1 MLLFTFDRSAGHHVD
16 RFGSDFTLSPLTD
29 PQGVARAVCMY
40 LGPGGVVGRHETRL
54 GQLFCVIE
62 GEGWVSG
69 DDGEAVAISRGQ
81 AAYWAKG
88 EVHGAGTETGLS
100 PPLTASRSRPAPG
113 LRCWRCAP
121 RPQPARP
128 GDRDRPPT
136 SSPGR
141 P

>member
-69 DDGEAVAISRGQ
+69 DDGEAVTISRGQ

-88 EVHGAGTETGLS
+88 EVHGAGTDTGL
-100 PPLTASRSRPAPG
+100 TAVVLEGDGFRVG
-113 LRCWRCAP
+113 
-121 RPQPARP
+121 ARP
-128 GDRDRPPT
+128 IP
-136 SSPGR
+136 
-141 P
+141 